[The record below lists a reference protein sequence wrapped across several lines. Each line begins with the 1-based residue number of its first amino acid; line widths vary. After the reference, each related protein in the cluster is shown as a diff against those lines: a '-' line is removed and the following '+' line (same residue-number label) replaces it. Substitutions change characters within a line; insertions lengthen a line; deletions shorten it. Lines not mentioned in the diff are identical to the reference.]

1 MDAVPDLCPEI
12 VEQQGA
18 WRVWA
23 EVGIPMIVGTFLLD
37 SSARAESIAEACEEI
52 AGGNLNNFIVVACI
66 AQAIALTGAAV
77 GGEHIAKCR
86 WSFASGSSFRVSPP
100 CLGHEATAKDYP
112 GLVCLECDQIS
123 DVPSV
128 LIIPLKPTKVQHV
141 TIGTKA
147 VVES

>member
-1 MDAVPDLCPEI
+1 VDAVPDLCPEI

-86 WSFASGSSFRVSPP
+86 WSFASGSSCANQTPRPAWVTKLLPKI
-100 CLGHEATAKDYP
+100 TP
-112 GLVCLECDQIS
+112 GLVCMECDQIS

-128 LIIPLKPTKVQHV
+128 LIIPLNQQK
-141 TIGTKA
+141 
-147 VVES
+147 SNM